1 MAVMTAGVTRLLV
14 PLLLACSLALAGC
27 GGDENDG
34 GDLGPTGSDS
44 TATGSTSPSPSLDEA
59 YGVTAPVGVTLTT
72 PGSELGVGD
81 SATIAWAPKTTLVG
95 ALEITVSR
103 LRTGRIADFS
113 GFKIDAKTK
122 ASTPYYVNATVT
134 NVGNTDLSGVDVPL
148 YMVDQTD
155 TLYEQNH
162 FGAAFKPCAA
172 EALPKGFTAGKT
184 ASVCLVYLAP
194 SHGTLAAVSFRPG
207 QEFDPIVWTGTVQPA
222 PTPTAKPSKKATKK
236 S

>member
-1 MAVMTAGVTRLLV
+1 MAVMTAGMTRLLV
-14 PLLLACSLALAGC
+14 PLLAGVLALGGC
-27 GGDENDG
+27 SSAENDG
-34 GDLGPTGSDS
+34 GDAGPTGSDS
-44 TATGSTSPSPSLDEA
+44 TTTGSPSPSPSLDEQ
-59 YGVTAPVGVTLTT
+59 YGVPAPAGVTLTT

-113 GFKIDAKTK
+113 GFKIDAKVK

-134 NVGNTDLSGVDVPL
+134 NVGDTDLGGLDVPL
-148 YMVDQTD
+148 YLVDQTD

-172 EALPKGFTAGKT
+172 KALPKGFTAGKT
-184 ASVCLVYLAP
+184 ASVCLVYLAA
-194 SHGTLAAVSFRPG
+194 SHGILTAVSFRPS
-207 QEFDPIVWTGTVQPA
+207 QEFDPITWTGTVLPA
-222 PTPTAKPSKKATKK
+222 PTPTAKPSKKATRK